1 MESLAAFTGWL
12 CSKKDDRIGTLS
24 RENEEV
30 KRMKRTKWPYFA
42 LISLALS
49 VSGLSC
55 KIAVQSGYPISP
67 VLLTE
72 VKLAD
77 EFWAPRIETNRTVTI
92 PFAFKQCEATG
103 RVANFEIAGGLKE
116 GAFCT
121 KYPFDDS
128 DVFKIIEGASYALMT
143 HPDPELEKYI
153 NELISKIAAAQEQ
166 DGYLYTA
173 RTIDPEHLPVD
184 WSGKERWANLYMSH
198 ELYNVGHL
206 YEAAVAHY
214 RATGKKNLLNV
225 ALKHADLV
233 SSVFGP
239 GKRHGAPGHQEI
251 EIGLMKL
258 YRLTGKKRYLEL
270 AKFFLG
276 ERGNAKDRKLY
287 GEYSQDHKPV
297 SEQTEAV
304 GHAVRATYMYSGM
317 ADVAAL
323 TGNSAYLEALNRL
336 WENVVSKKMYIT
348 GGIGAA
354 GGIEGFGPDYEL
366 PNASAYCETCA
377 SIGFILW
384 SHRMFLLTGD
394 SKYADILERTL
405 YNAFLSGIGLSGD
418 LFFYPNPLASFGQ
431 HRRSPWF
438 NCACCPS
445 NITRFIPQI
454 PGFIYATRDEALY
467 VNLFAAGSASLNL
480 RGQKILVEQETH
492 YPWEGDVQ
500 ITIAPERPAE
510 FGLLIRVPGWAL
522 GHPVPNDLYRCLDE
536 GKGRVSLRVNGQ
548 EIPLELSQGYAV
560 IRRVWKAGDVVAL
573 EFPMLI
579 RRVVAHQSVRNDE
592 GRVALERGPLVY
604 CAEWPDNSGLVS
616 NLVLPDGAQLEAEK
630 RDEVLNSIVVIRGE
644 VIALREGRLAGSVD
658 KRNQEFMAIPYYAWA
673 RRGEGEMAVWL
684 AREDSKAR
692 VLPSPTIA
700 SRSAVSASGGKPA
713 FAVNDQREPA
723 SSSDQECP
731 YLHWWPDKGALEW
744 VQYDFARP
752 AQVSAVEVY
761 WYDDTGR
768 GECRVPASWQVL
780 YKSGEEWR
788 RVQNLEPYG
797 LEKDTYNVI
806 RFRPVRTQALRL
818 EIQLQPGFS
827 AGIHEWKVK

>member
-1 MESLAAFTGWL
+1 
-12 CSKKDDRIGTLS
+12 
-24 RENEEV
+24 
-30 KRMKRTKWPYFA
+30 MKRTKWSYFA
-42 LISLALS
+42 LTILVLFA
-49 VSGLSC
+49 SGFSC
-55 KIAVQSGYPISP
+55 KKAVQSGYSISP
-67 VLLTE
+67 IPFTE

-77 EFWAPRIETNRTVTI
+77 EFWAPRIETNRAVTI

-103 RVANFEIAGGLKE
+103 RIANFEIAGGLKE
-116 GAFCT
+116 GAFST

-153 NELISKIAAAQEQ
+153 DELIAKIAAAQEG

-184 WSGKERWANLYMSH
+184 WSGRERWANLYMSH

-214 RATGKKNLLNV
+214 RATGKRNLLNV
-225 ALKHADLV
+225 ALKNADLI

-251 EIGLMKL
+251 EIGLVKL

-276 ERGNAKDRKLY
+276 ERGNAKERKLY
-287 GEYSQDHKPV
+287 GEYSQDHEPV
-297 SEQTEAV
+297 SQQTKAV

-323 TGNSAYLEALNRL
+323 TDNRAYLEALDRL
-336 WENVVSKKMYIT
+336 WEDVASKKMYVT

-354 GGIEGFGPDYEL
+354 SGIEGFGPDYEL

-384 SHRMFLLTGD
+384 NHRLFLLNGD
-394 SKYADILERTL
+394 SKYIDILERTL
-405 YNAFLSGIGLSGD
+405 YNALLSGIGESGD

-438 NCACCPS
+438 NCACCPTNVS
-445 NITRFIPQI
+445 RFLPQI
-454 PGFIYATRDEALY
+454 PGFIYATRDDALY
-467 VNLFAAGSASLNL
+467 VNLFAAGTASLNF
-480 RGQKILVEQETH
+480 RGQKISVQQETR
-492 YPWEGDVQ
+492 YPWEGDVR
-500 ITIAPERPAE
+500 ISINPERPTE
-510 FGLLIRVPGWAL
+510 FGLLLRVPGWAQ
-522 GHPVPNDLYRCLDE
+522 GRPVPNDLYRYLDE
-536 GKGRVSLRVNGQ
+536 GKGQVTLRVNGQ
-548 EIPLELSQGYAV
+548 EIQLELSQGYAV
-560 IRRVWKAGDVVAL
+560 IRRVWKSGDVVEMQL
-573 EFPMLI
+573 PMPV
-579 RRVVAHQSVRNDE
+579 RRVVAHQAVRNDE
-592 GRVALERGPLVY
+592 GMVALERGPLVY
-604 CAEWPDNSGLVS
+604 CAEWPDNSDLVS
-616 NLVLPDGAQLEAEK
+616 NLVLPDGEQLEAEK
-630 RDEVLNSIVVIRGE
+630 RADVLNSIVVVRGK
-644 VIALREGRLAGSVD
+644 VTAFHEGRIAGSVE
-658 KRNQEFMAIPYYAWA
+658 KVNQEFMAIPYYAWA
-673 RRGEGEMAVWL
+673 HRGQGEMAVWL
-684 AREDSKAR
+684 AREDFKAR
-692 VLPSPTIA
+692 VLPNPTIA
-700 SRSAVSASGGKPA
+700 SRSAVSASGGKGA

-731 YLHWWPDKGALEW
+731 YLQWWPAKGTLEW

-752 AQVSAVEVY
+752 ALLSVVEVY

-768 GECRVPASWQVL
+768 GECRVPASWRVL

-788 RVQNLEPYG
+788 PVQNLGPYG
-797 LEKDTYNVI
+797 LEKDIYNVV
-806 RFRPVRTQALRL
+806 RFKPVRTEALRL
-818 EIQLQPGFS
+818 EIQLQQGFS